1 MKLLRKTIR
10 KIILQEGM
18 VTVNQLPDDVI
29 IRIKE
34 FRGKSARIQYA
45 WFDDKQQKLFP
56 TGIFSRQD
64 PVKEEHPN
72 CWGTIVIE
80 RDINGIPVWEVTSS
94 KSGEGYGPLLYD
106 IAMEYATQNGLGLM
120 SDRGV
125 VSDGEDGAVHV
136 WNYYLENRVGN
147 DVTAH
152 QMDDQ
157 ANTLTD
163 TFDDNVN
170 QHVAKQFAPGG
181 KWPEHATSKRYT
193 KTSTTLNALGNKV
206 IYA

>member
-1 MKLLRKTIR
+1 MKLLRETVR

-18 VTVNQLPDDVI
+18 VTADQLPEGVM
-29 IRIKE
+29 IRIEESSYNSKGIAKITYVWE
-34 FRGKSARIQYA
+34 DER
-45 WFDDKQQKLFP
+45 QQKLFP
-56 TGIFSRQD
+56 TYATA
-64 PVKEEHPN
+64 KEPD
-72 CWGTIVIE
+72 CWGTVLIE
-80 RDINGIPVWEVTSS
+80 KLANSVPVWQVASAHA
-94 KSGEGYGPLLYD
+94 GDGYGPLLYD

-170 QHVAKQFAPGG
+170 QHIAKQFAPGG
-181 KWPEHATSKRYT
+181 KWPAHSTSKRYT
-193 KTSTTLNALGNKV
+193 KASTTLDALGNKV
-206 IYA
+206 IYI